1 MKKQVVLMTLCLLL
15 LAGIPAQAKE
25 TAKTSPMDWEIS
37 VLPKPTQEE
46 LERQRWSHVF
56 SNDIGIYT
64 FDNKSL
70 AVDEADQ
77 NLVHVLTK
85 TTFTD
90 KNIIKSLNEKYKDYL
105 NIGDKVSA
113 SEIEMVFHIKQKTY
127 AVVGTKVLSE
137 QGISL
142 EESKQTGRFA
152 PVTPNTF
159 ANTMYDIARNFA
171 RNG

>member
-15 LAGIPAQAKE
+15 LAGIPAQAEE

-37 VLPKPTQEE
+37 VLPKPTQED
-46 LERQRWSHVF
+46 LERQRWSRVF

-70 AVDEADQ
+70 AVDEVDQ
-77 NLVHVLTK
+77 KLVHVLVK
-85 TTFTD
+85 TTFVD
-90 KNIIKSLNEKYKDYL
+90 KSIVKNLNEKYKDQL
-105 NIGDKVSA
+105 KLGDKVSC
-113 SEIEMVFHIKQKTY
+113 SEMEMVFHIKQKTY
-127 AVVGTKVLSE
+127 AVIKTKVWSE

-142 EESKQTGRFA
+142 EDNKQTGKFA

-159 ANTMYDIARNFA
+159 ADMMYDIVRNFA

>member
-15 LAGIPAQAKE
+15 LAGIPVQAEE

-37 VLPKPTQEE
+37 ILPKPTQED
-46 LERQRWSHVF
+46 LEKQRWSPVF

-70 AVDEADQ
+70 VFDETDK
-77 NLVHVLTK
+77 NLVHVFTK
-85 TTFTD
+85 TTFVD
-90 KNIIKSLNEKYKDYL
+90 KKIIKSLNEKYKEQL
-105 NIGDKVSA
+105 NAGDKVLC
-113 SEIEMVFHIKQKTY
+113 SEMEMVFHIKQKTY
-127 AVVGTKVLSE
+127 AVIGTKVWSE

-142 EESKQTGRFA
+142 EDKKQTGKFA

-159 ANTMYDIARNFA
+159 ADTMYDIARNFA

>member
-1 MKKQVVLMTLCLLL
+1 MKKQVILMTLCLLL
-15 LAGIPAQAKE
+15 FAGIPVQAEE

-70 AVDEADQ
+70 AIDEAEQ

-85 TTFTD
+85 TTFAD
-90 KNIIKSLNEKYKDYL
+90 KNIIKSLNEKYKDQL
-105 NIGDKVSA
+105 KLGDKVSS
-113 SEIEMVFHIKQKTY
+113 SEMEMVFDIKQKMY
-127 AVVGTKVLSE
+127 AVVGTKVWSE
-137 QGISL
+137 QGLSL
-142 EESKQTGRFA
+142 EENKQTGKFA
-152 PVTPNTF
+152 PITPNTF
-159 ANTMYDIARNFA
+159 AATMYDIARNFV